1 MSREAKPTFQRPYRP
16 LGVRLYNWCA
26 RQLRRCGVRRDGL
39 TEESILQAAR
49 RRTRLSD
56 FGDDRF
62 RVALRRLLGSFK
74 EDAQLHPFGRWMT
87 RNRLIMSA
95 ENRLK
100 IQDDLKRH
108 PEILDVPI
116 RQPLFVAG
124 LPRSGT
130 TLLYNLLAKDLAA
143 RPLLMWESFWPSPPP
158 QAETRHRDPRIKR
171 ARMVV
176 KALCRLA
183 PQLPVAHT
191 LVPDGPEE
199 CMPLMFNT
207 FVCPGF
213 LMMGHVPGYEQWLRE
228 LSFEENVA
236 VYRDYKSQLQLLQW
250 RCPGKRWLL
259 KCPAHLAALDAL
271 LQVFPDASVVQT
283 HRDPAKVVPSL
294 CSLFAMF
301 RSMST
306 DAISP
311 QTMGPQLAE
320 SGAELVNRAMKA
332 RERTPGRVFDLIYTD
347 LVDDPVGAVHRI
359 YEFFGH
365 ECDERMDAGM
375 MQWLDENP
383 RHKQGVHRYDLSQF
397 GLAPPVIERL
407 FGPYCEQFGI
417 SRESE

>member
-1 MSREAKPTFQRPYRP
+1 MEKEAKPTFQRPYRP

-26 RQLRRCGVRRDGL
+26 RQLRRCGVQRDGL
-39 TEESILQAAR
+39 TEESILKAAR
-49 RRTRLSD
+49 RRAKLSD
-56 FGDDRF
+56 FGDERF
-62 RVALRRLLGSFK
+62 RIALQRLLDSFK
-74 EDAQLHPFGRWMT
+74 EDAQLHPFGRFLT

-95 ENRLK
+95 ENRLR

-108 PEILDVPI
+108 PEILDEPI

-130 TLLYNLLAKDLAA
+130 TLLYNLLAKDPAS
-143 RPLLMWESFWPSPPP
+143 RSLLMWESFWPSPPP

-176 KALCRLA
+176 KTLCRLA

-199 CMPLMFNT
+199 CMPLLFNT

-213 LMMGHVPGYEQWLRE
+213 LMMAHVPGYEQWLRG

-236 VYRDYKSQLQLLQW
+236 VYREYKRQLQLLQW
-250 RCPGKRWLL
+250 RCPEKRWLL

-271 LQVFPDASVVQT
+271 LRVFPDASVVQT
-283 HRDPAKVVPSL
+283 HRDPAKVVPSV

-301 RSMST
+301 RGMST
-306 DAISP
+306 DTIDP
-311 QTMGPQLAE
+311 QAMGPQLAE

-332 RERTPGRVFDLIYTD
+332 REKTPDRVFDVAYMD
-347 LVDDPVGAVHRI
+347 LVGDPAGTVRRI
-359 YEFFGH
+359 YDHFGYH
-365 ECDERMDAGM
+365 CDERMDAGM
-375 MQWLDENP
+375 TRWLDENP
-383 RHKQGVHRYDLSQF
+383 RHKQGVHRYGLAQF
-397 GLAPPVIERL
+397 GLDLPAIEHH
-407 FGPYCEQFGI
+407 FGPYCERFGI
-417 SRESE
+417 TRESE

>member
-1 MSREAKPTFQRPYRP
+1 
-16 LGVRLYNWCA
+16 
-26 RQLRRCGVRRDGL
+26 VRRDGL
-39 TEESILQAAR
+39 TEESILKAAR
-49 RRTRLSD
+49 RRAKLSD
-56 FGDDRF
+56 FGDERF
-62 RVALRRLLGSFK
+62 HVALRRLLESFK
-74 EDAQLHPFGRWMT
+74 QDAQLHPFGRFLT
-87 RNRLIMSA
+87 RNRLVMSA
-95 ENRLK
+95 ENRLL

-108 PEILDVPI
+108 PEILDSPI
-116 RQPLFVAG
+116 RQPLFVVG

-130 TLLYNLLAKDLAA
+130 TLLYNLLAKDPAN

-171 ARMVV
+171 ARLVV

-183 PQLPVAHT
+183 PQMPIAHT

-213 LMMGHVPGYEQWLRE
+213 LMMAHLPGYEHWLRE

-236 VYRDYKSQLQLLQW
+236 VYREYKSQLQLLQW

-271 LQVFPDASVVQT
+271 LHVFPDACVVQT
-283 HRDPAKVVPSL
+283 HRDPAKVVPSV

-301 RSMST
+301 RGMST
-306 DAISP
+306 DAIDP
-311 QTMGPQLAE
+311 QAMGPQIAE
-320 SGAELVNRAMKA
+320 SIAELVNRAMKA
-332 RERTPGRVFDLIYTD
+332 REKTPGRVFDLAYVD
-347 LVDDPVGAVHRI
+347 LLSDPLGSVHRI
-359 YEFFGH
+359 CEFFGY

-375 MQWLDENP
+375 TRWLGENP
-383 RHKQGVHRYDLSQF
+383 RHKQGVHRYGLSQF
-397 GLAPPVIERL
+397 GLDLPAIERL
-407 FGPYCEQFGI
+407 FGPYCERFGI